1 MKKLK
6 KSDKRILLGVCGGIA
21 EYFKADP
28 TLVRLIVIIFAVL
41 SSIIPVAIIYICAA
55 IIMPDNDDIELD
67 AEDVK
72 ISDDEQNAGTGS
84 GTGNETET
92 GTESGTETESGTGT
106 ESGTETDTETGT
118 DGNSSERPKNSSSRN
133 KKSGKSKNETH
144 RSDQEFNSYFEK

>member
-41 SSIIPVAIIYICAA
+41 SSVIPVAIIYICAA

-72 ISDDEQNAGTGS
+72 ISDDKQNTGTGS

-92 GTESGTETESGTGT
+92 GT
-106 ESGTETDTETGT
+106 
-118 DGNSSERPKNSSSRN
+118 DGNSNERPKNNSGRN

>member
-92 GTESGTETESGTGT
+92 GTESGTET
-106 ESGTETDTETGT
+106 DTKTGT
-118 DGNSSERPKNSSSRN
+118 DGNSNKRPKNNSGRN

>member
-41 SSIIPVAIIYICAA
+41 SSVIPVAIIYICAA

-72 ISDDEQNAGTGS
+72 ISDDKQNT
-84 GTGNETET
+84 GTGNKR
-92 GTESGTETESGTGT
+92 
-106 ESGTETDTETGT
+106 ETGT
-118 DGNSSERPKNSSSRN
+118 DGNSNERPKNSSSRN

>member
-41 SSIIPVAIIYICAA
+41 SSVIPVAIIYICAA

-72 ISDDEQNAGTGS
+72 ISDDKQNTGTGS
-84 GTGNETET
+84 ETGNKR
-92 GTESGTETESGTGT
+92 
-106 ESGTETDTETGT
+106 ETGT
-118 DGNSSERPKNSSSRN
+118 DGNSSERPKNSSSKN

>member
-41 SSIIPVAIIYICAA
+41 SSVIPVAIIYICAA

-72 ISDDEQNAGTGS
+72 ISDDKQNTGTGS
-84 GTGNETET
+84 GTGNEK
-92 GTESGTETESGTGT
+92 
-106 ESGTETDTETGT
+106 ETGT
-118 DGNSSERPKNSSSRN
+118 DGNSNERQKNNSGRN

>member
-41 SSIIPVAIIYICAA
+41 SSVIPVAIIYICAA

-72 ISDDEQNAGTGS
+72 ISDDKQNTGTGS
-84 GTGNETET
+84 GTGNKRE
-92 GTESGTETESGTGT
+92 TGT

-118 DGNSSERPKNSSSRN
+118 DGNSNERQKNNSGKN

>member
-41 SSIIPVAIIYICAA
+41 SSVIPVAIIYICAA

-84 GTGNETET
+84 GTGNKKEA
-92 GTESGTETESGTGT
+92 
-106 ESGTETDTETGT
+106 GT
-118 DGNSSERPKNSSSRN
+118 DGNSSERPKNNSGRN